1 MLAGPPLVDG
11 CGWRL
16 AAGMLVLETHWLSC
30 DLRSC
35 VLGYWCVGGEGR
47 LWLFALGRAGER
59 AAVAL
64 LLLLGYRLLSFLFFG
79 LWPCNFQL
87 IYLC

>member
-16 AAGMLVLETHWLSC
+16 AAGMLVLGTRWLSC

-64 LLLLGYRLLSFLFFG
+64 LLGLDIDYSPFYFSGYGRAIF
-79 LWPCNFQL
+79 N
-87 IYLC
+87 